1 MRLGRAVDPR
11 FDQGP
16 ADKVSGGSHL
26 GRTAGWQREA
36 DDSYEKHD
44 APKQKWVRERVKKAC
59 VKLRAPELRRPG
71 PGWKRPSPSLHR
83 QGGTDRQSDG
93 SAARRTA

>member
-36 DDSYEKHD
+36 DDFYEKHD

-59 VKLRAPELRRPG
+59 VKLRAPELPPAWARVEEALPLIAPPRR
-71 PGWKRPSPSLHR
+71 H
-83 QGGTDRQSDG
+83 
-93 SAARRTA
+93 